1 MKHRVLQQWAS
12 CAVVALCLGLSGEA
26 FAAKDKIYPS
36 AATATANTVDM
47 SIPAAD
53 KSFTTGG
60 NGSITLG
67 NVFPTEA
74 IVVTVTWSIQN
85 NSGPG
90 TNTDYSSA
98 RTVTF
103 AGSTTVKPVGAVD
116 VSIDSITGCSIARSG
131 SSPNFTYSACV
142 RDVKF
147 TMPADATLGN
157 YQIQIT
163 AADPGV
169 PANTRIEGTNM
180 LINFTVVEPPVS
192 DPPVVVK
199 LDTQLTVDKQCVLL
213 HQSNVDLT
221 ATLQELDAPDTNIPG
236 ATITYYVNPALD
248 GAGIPTVPAVGSA
261 ATNTDGV
268 ASFGYNP
275 GALAVGDHNLYAEY
289 AGSDVYNPSNDSDIL
304 GVSYLFVGFG
314 QPINGDGTSIFGGRV
329 IPIKIK
335 LVDANGVAVT
345 DATPTVWLTSYSSST
360 GLGSELEQVSSVS
373 SADTGNTMRYSTDD
387 QQYIYNWDATGLS
400 NGTYAVVVDLGD
412 SVACSPG
419 PRFAIITVA
428 RKSKK

>member
-1 MKHRVLQQWAS
+1 MKHRITQWAS

-36 AATATANTVDM
+36 AAAATANTVDM
-47 SIPAAD
+47 GIPAAD
-53 KSFTTGG
+53 KSFTPGG

-74 IVVTVTWSIQN
+74 IVVTVTWSIQDN
-85 NSGPG
+85 AGPG
-90 TNTDYSSA
+90 TNTDYSSS

-103 AGSTTVKPVGAVD
+103 ARSTTMKPVGAAD
-116 VSIDSITGCSIARSG
+116 VTIASITGCSIAKSG

-142 RDVKF
+142 RDVNF
-147 TMPADATLGN
+147 SAPATLGN
-157 YQIQIT
+157 YQIEIT
-163 AADPGV
+163 ATDPGV

-180 LINFTVVEPPVS
+180 LINFTVVAPPVS

-199 LDTQLTVDKQCVLL
+199 RDTQLTVDQQCVLL
-213 HQSNVDLT
+213 HQSNVNLT
-221 ATLQELDAPDTNIPG
+221 ATLQELDDPDTKIPG

-268 ASFGYNP
+268 ASFAYNP

-289 AGSDVYNPSNDSDIL
+289 AGSDTYNPSNDSDIL
-304 GVSYLFVGFG
+304 GVSYLFQGFG

-335 LVDANGVAVT
+335 LVDANGIAVT
-345 DATPTVWLTSYSSST
+345 NAAPTVWLTSYSTST
-360 GLGSELEQVSSVS
+360 GLGTDLEQVSSVS
-373 SADTGNTMRYSTDD
+373 TADTDNIMRYSTDD
-387 QQYIYNWDATGLS
+387 QQYIYNWDATSLP

-419 PRFAIITVA
+419 PRYAIITVA
-428 RKSKK
+428 RKTKK